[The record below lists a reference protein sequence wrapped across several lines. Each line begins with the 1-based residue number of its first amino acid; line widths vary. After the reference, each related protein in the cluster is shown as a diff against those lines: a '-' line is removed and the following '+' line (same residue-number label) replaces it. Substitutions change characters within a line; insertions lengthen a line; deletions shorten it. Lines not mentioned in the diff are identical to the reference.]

1 MMAATA
7 TGASSTGF
15 NVADLLQRIERW
27 GLREWLPAAFLLQ
40 VVLVVLFQIVVMLWP
55 ASEPE
60 QVDLAISTEMTF
72 VEYNEVED
80 VVTPESKDLSD
91 EIVEVEKLLEQ
102 EQINWANAV
111 DPTLDINQ
119 RYSIFLDARTG
130 DEDYPDPAR
139 RANLGRVTA
148 AVRVYIDRNGRVRDV
163 RVRNIRSQ
171 GGGHEPFKAEFIRSI
186 RNVLL
191 NKTRVDGRP
200 YVVNG
205 EAKDIVW
212 DTTISFTIN

>member
-1 MMAATA
+1 MTAA
-7 TGASSTGF
+7 
-15 NVADLLQRIERW
+15 LLSYSHWLERTERW
-27 GLREWLPAAFLLQ
+27 GLREWLPVGFLLQ
-40 VVLVVLFQIVVMLWP
+40 IVLIVLFQIGVWLWP
-55 ASEPE
+55 RSAPE
-60 QVDLAISTEMTF
+60 NVHLKVSTEMTF

-91 EIVEVEKLLEQ
+91 DIVEVDKLLE
-102 EQINWANAV
+102 EEKINWANAV
-111 DPTLDINQ
+111 DPTLDVNQ

-148 AVRVYIDRNGRVRDV
+148 AVRVYIDKNGRVRDV

-171 GGGHEPFKAEFIRSI
+171 GGGHEPFQAEFIRSI

-191 NKTRVDGRP
+191 NKTRVEGRP
-200 YVVNG
+200 YVVDG

>member
-1 MMAATA
+1 MTAAML
-7 TGASSTGF
+7 
-15 NVADLLQRIERW
+15 NYHHLLQRVERW
-27 GLREWLPAAFLLQ
+27 GLREWMPVGFFIQ
-40 VVLVVLFQIVVMLWP
+40 VIAVILFQVALWLWP
-55 ASEPE
+55 ASPPE
-60 QVDLAISTEMTF
+60 QVDLKISTEMTF
-72 VEYNEVED
+72 VEYNEVQD
-80 VVTPESKDLSD
+80 VRTPETRDLSD
-91 EIVEVEKLLEQ
+91 EIVEVEKLIE
-102 EQINWANAV
+102 EEKINWANAV
-111 DPTLDINQ
+111 DPTLDVSQ

-148 AVRVYIDRNGRVRDV
+148 AVRVYIDRNGHVRDV

-171 GGGHEPFKAEFIRSI
+171 GGGHEPFRDEFVRSI

-191 NKTRVDGRP
+191 NKTRVEGRP
-200 YVVNG
+200 YVVDG

>member
-1 MMAATA
+1 MPAAGT
-7 TGASSTGF
+7 TGSSQF
-15 NVADLLQRIERW
+15 NISDLLQRIERW
-27 GLREWLPAAFLLQ
+27 GLREWLPAAFVLQ
-40 VVLVVLFQIVVMLWP
+40 VVLVVRFQIAVWLWP
-55 ASEPE
+55 EGAPE
-60 QVDLAISTEMTF
+60 QVDLAVSTEMTF

-91 EIVEVEKLLEQ
+91 EIVEVDKLLEE

-119 RYSIFLDARTG
+119 RYSIFLDARTS

-148 AVRVYIDRNGRVRDV
+148 AVRVYIDKSGRVRDV

-171 GGGHEPFKAEFIRSI
+171 GGGHEPFKTEFIRSI

>member
-1 MMAATA
+1 MNAT
-7 TGASSTGF
+7 F
-15 NVADLLQRIERW
+15 LQPPAGWLDRVEGW
-27 GLREWLPAAFLLQ
+27 GLREWMPVAFVLQ
-40 VVLVVLFQIVVMLWP
+40 LLVVLLYQIAIWLWP
-55 ASEPE
+55 AGAPE
-60 QVDLAISTEMTF
+60 QVDLSVSTEMTF
-72 VEYNEVED
+72 VEYQEVED
-80 VVTPESKDLSD
+80 VITPESKDLSD
-91 EIVEVEKLLEQ
+91 EVVEVDKLLE
-102 EQINWANAV
+102 EEKINWANAV

-130 DEDYPDPAR
+130 DEDYPDAAR

-148 AVRVYIDRNGRVRDV
+148 AVRVYIDKNGRVRDV

-171 GGGHEPFKAEFIRSI
+171 GGGHEPFRPEFIRSI

-191 NKTRVDGRP
+191 NKTRVEGRP

>member
-1 MMAATA
+1 MSAA
-7 TGASSTGF
+7 
-15 NVADLLQRIERW
+15 LLSYSHWLERTERW
-27 GLREWLPAAFLLQ
+27 GLREWLPVGFLLQ
-40 VVLVVLFQIVVMLWP
+40 LIMLLIFQLGMWLWP
-55 ASEPE
+55 TGEPE
-60 QVDLAISTEMTF
+60 NVDLSVSTEMTF

-91 EIVEVEKLLEQ
+91 EIVEVDKLLE
-102 EQINWANAV
+102 EEKINWANAV

-148 AVRVYIDRNGRVRDV
+148 AVRVYIDKNGRVRDV

-171 GGGHEPFKAEFIRSI
+171 GGGHEPFRTEFIRSI

-191 NKTRVDGRP
+191 NKTRVEGRP

>member
-1 MMAATA
+1 MTAA
-7 TGASSTGF
+7 
-15 NVADLLQRIERW
+15 LLNYSHWFARTDRW
-27 GLREWLPAAFLLQ
+27 GLREWLPVAFVLQLVLL
-40 VVLVVLFQIVVMLWP
+40 VLFQIFVWLWP
-55 ASEPE
+55 ADEPE
-60 QVDLAISTEMTF
+60 NVALSVSTEMSF
-72 VEYNEVED
+72 VEYNEVQD
-80 VVTPESKDLSD
+80 VVTPDSKELSD
-91 EIVEVEKLLEQ
+91 EIVEVDKLLE
-102 EQINWANAV
+102 EEKINWASAV
-111 DPTLDINQ
+111 DPTLEAR

-148 AVRVYIDRNGRVRDV
+148 AVRAYIDKNGRVRDV

-171 GGGHEPFKAEFIRSI
+171 GGGHEPFEAEFIRSI

-191 NKTRVDGRP
+191 NKTRVEGQP

>member
-1 MMAATA
+1 MTAA
-7 TGASSTGF
+7 
-15 NVADLLQRIERW
+15 LLNYGNWLERTERW
-27 GLREWLPAAFLLQ
+27 GLREWLPVGFLLQ
-40 VVLVVLFQIVVMLWP
+40 LILILLFQIGVWLWP
-55 ASEPE
+55 AGAPE
-60 QVDLAISTEMTF
+60 NVNLSVSTEMTF

-91 EIVEVEKLLEQ
+91 EIVEVDKLLEE

-111 DPTLDINQ
+111 DPTLDVSQ

-148 AVRVYIDRNGRVRDV
+148 AVRVYIDKNGRVKDV

-171 GGGHEPFKAEFIRSI
+171 GGGHETFKAEFVRSI

-191 NKTRVDGRP
+191 NKTRVEGRP